1 MIPTLQTERLRLR
14 PATVDDWPDYAG
26 LMTSQRAVHMGGP
39 HTLGTA
45 WGMFCND
52 VAQWSLF
59 GHGCLMI
66 EERRSGVC
74 VGQVGVN
81 AGPLF
86 PERELGWFLYAQAE
100 GKGYAF
106 EAASEMRDWA
116 FAGDRPGVLVS
127 YIRPDNLRSRKLA
140 ERLGA
145 RHDPEA
151 EGHEQDDLVFRY
163 QDPRLA
169 SFF

>member
-14 PATVDDWPDYAG
+14 AATMDDWPDYAA
-26 LMTSQRAVHMGGP
+26 LMMSERSIHMGGP
-39 HTLGTA
+39 HGFATA

-52 VAQWSLF
+52 IAQWSLF

-66 EERRSGVC
+66 EERQTGQC
-74 VGQVGVN
+74 VGQVGIN

-86 PERELGWFLYAQAE
+86 PERELGWFLYKHAE

-106 EAASEMRDWA
+106 EAASEMRAWA
-116 FAGDRPGVLVS
+116 LTSRPGALVS
-127 YIRPDNLRSRKLA
+127 YIRPDNLRSKALA

-145 RHDPEA
+145 EIDPTA
-151 EGHEQDDLVFRY
+151 KPHAPGDLVFRHLN
-163 QDPRLA
+163 QRLGT
-169 SFF
+169 